1 MRVLKEHVFRL
12 WHEHKAEVRRQVR
25 EVERRAKAIQQKL
38 DQLDEMFIYART
50 IGQATYDRQRDKLRE
65 RFTLTQIERH
75 ASELEGLDVEGIL
88 AFAEPVLPNA
98 SDLWVRAALNQ
109 KQRLQQPFFPD
120 GLPFDRKR
128 LIRTRSNLCRFQG
141 LRPQ

>member
-50 IGQATYDRQRDKLRE
+50 IDQATYDRQRDKLRE

-109 KQRLQQPFFPD
+109 KQRLQQPFFTD